1 MRILG
6 PDGQP
11 VGGSGSDDGQR
22 ASAEVQEIV
31 TRAKSIASQG
41 DPASALQ
48 QMAFAFQTDVTSNL
62 VLDTTCD
69 LLGEIAVTMGA
80 LPEQSEELQM
90 FDQIRKNRTD
100 PASYYQIGNRFL
112 QLQQPFLSR
121 PFLAQAKALLG
132 SDMSELMQATD
143 MSYAQVAMDLGQ
155 YEEAIASFHEMND
168 KYGGL
173 PVWLVME
180 MTECYALL
188 RQLDEA
194 ESVYQIAPA
203 EATEQFEGM
212 SEVREEIGDL
222 LARVRDFDEVEGDL
236 GLRAWNYVQTRS
248 MLVETNPDEKCPGE
262 RFVFF
267 QPSEEDV
274 AYICGQTAALLD
286 ARGYAPSRILWLGAT
301 SEPLA
306 RIFAQWWEV
315 EPANVRAYQRGD
327 NHDDEQDLG
336 LLVMSHSYNVVELGD
351 DESLIDLAVARA
363 GLIVFALDTHWT
375 DRQPMAPDISGFMAQ
390 ICNLPWEDRLLV
402 AEDQS
407 MTPVTETRD
416 AETVAVDVAK
426 QFPVEEECD
435 EFATELWQDYEVCTD
450 LILDHRDGTL
460 NRRPL
465 VTHSPIKSPRFGY

>member
-168 KYGGL
+168 KIRGTASLARDGNDR
-173 PVWLVME
+173 V
-180 MTECYALL
+180 L
-188 RQLDEA
+188 RVA
-194 ESVYQIAPA
+194 APA
-203 EATEQFEGM
+203 
-212 SEVREEIGDL
+212 R
-222 LARVRDFDEVEGDL
+222 
-236 GLRAWNYVQTRS
+236 
-248 MLVETNPDEKCPGE
+248 
-262 RFVFF
+262 
-267 QPSEEDV
+267 
-274 AYICGQTAALLD
+274 
-286 ARGYAPSRILWLGAT
+286 
-301 SEPLA
+301 
-306 RIFAQWWEV
+306 
-315 EPANVRAYQRGD
+315 
-327 NHDDEQDLG
+327 
-336 LLVMSHSYNVVELGD
+336 
-351 DESLIDLAVARA
+351 
-363 GLIVFALDTHWT
+363 
-375 DRQPMAPDISGFMAQ
+375 
-390 ICNLPWEDRLLV
+390 
-402 AEDQS
+402 
-407 MTPVTETRD
+407 
-416 AETVAVDVAK
+416 
-426 QFPVEEECD
+426 
-435 EFATELWQDYEVCTD
+435 
-450 LILDHRDGTL
+450 
-460 NRRPL
+460 
-465 VTHSPIKSPRFGY
+465 

>member
-11 VGGSGSDDGQR
+11 VGGSGSDDGQK

-90 FDQIRKNRTD
+90 FDHIRKNRTD
-100 PASYYQIGNRFL
+100 PAAYYQVGNRFL

-155 YEEAIASFHEMND
+155 YEEAIASFHEMNE

-212 SEVREEIGDL
+212 TEVREEIGDL
-222 LARVRDFDEVEGDL
+222 LARARDFDEVEGDL
-236 GLRAWNYVQTRS
+236 GLRAWHYVQTRS
-248 MLVETNPDEKCPGE
+248 ILVETNPDEKCPGE

-315 EPANVRAYQRGD
+315 EPGKVRAYQRGD

-336 LLVMSHSYNVVELGD
+336 LLVMAHSYNVVELGD
-351 DESLIDLAVARA
+351 DESLIDLATARA

-375 DRQPMAPDISGFMAQ
+375 DRQPMTPDISGFMAQ

-426 QFPVEEECD
+426 QFPAEEECD